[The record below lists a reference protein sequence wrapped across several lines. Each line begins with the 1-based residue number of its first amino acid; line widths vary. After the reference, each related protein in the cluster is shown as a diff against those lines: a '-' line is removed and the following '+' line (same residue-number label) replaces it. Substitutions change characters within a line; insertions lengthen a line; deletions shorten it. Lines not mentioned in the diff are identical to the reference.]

1 MRAVSRFIQLAA
13 FAALFAG
20 YAYAQSTSELSGV
33 RPVADWSEQEI
44 IRTAVGQAES
54 TEVAA

>member
-33 RPVADWSEQEI
+33 RRALQTIGTTVELDTRLADCRE
-44 IRTAVGQAES
+44 TA
-54 TEVAA
+54 